1 MLCMILLTGDELMHN
16 YYPVWISEHYL
27 VYPDGRVWSEQNQIF
42 LKKTLSKFS
51 GYYIFGKNVTKVV
64 GGSPTLH
71 RILAHCFKGGIPEGM
86 VIDHL
91 DGNKLNNDLDNI
103 EIITHTEN
111 TKRAYEKGLAKGKK
125 GHENSGAK
133 LSEVEAIR
141 VFECLQRGWCNNS
154 IAKQFK
160 LHPRYVSLLR
170 HGKRWKH
177 LHDFYGPFG
186 ESIPIDKF
194 VDKYVIYL
202 KMKDTHTNKEIAKA
216 AQVDQSTVSRW
227 RSGHTRS

>member
-1 MLCMILLTGDELMHN
+1 MHN
-16 YYPVWISEHYL
+16 YYPVWISSYHL
-27 VYPDGRVWSEQNQIF
+27 VYPDGRIWSDQNQIF
-42 LKKTLSKFS
+42 LKKAMSNLS
-51 GYYIFGKNVTKVV
+51 GYYIFGRSVTAVV
-64 GGSPTLH
+64 GGSSTLH

-91 DGNKLNNDLDNI
+91 DGNKLNNNLDNL
-103 EIITHTEN
+103 EIITNAEN
-111 TKRAYEKGLAKGKK
+111 IKRAYKKGLAKGKG

-133 LSEVEAIR
+133 LSEEEAIR
-141 VFECLQRGWCNNS
+141 VFECLQKGWCNNT
-154 IAKQFK
+154 IAKLFK

-177 LHDFYGPFG
+177 LYDFYGPFG

-227 RSGHTRS
+227 RNGHTRS